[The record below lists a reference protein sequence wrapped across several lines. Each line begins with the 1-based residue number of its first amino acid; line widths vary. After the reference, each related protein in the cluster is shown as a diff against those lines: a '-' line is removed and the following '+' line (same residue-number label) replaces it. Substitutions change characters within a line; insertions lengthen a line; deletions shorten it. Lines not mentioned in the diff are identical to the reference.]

1 MGIID
6 LTSAPSTEKKDRSWN
21 SAWSLGM
28 QRLVFD
34 HILKGLQ
41 IGSIFGMGVVLPY
54 TIFKDLKSL
63 RVIMPSR
70 VLRKQAASLTLGV
83 VASLGWMAVRYMS
96 WSDTD
101 K

>member
-1 MGIID
+1 MAVID
-6 LTSAPSTEKKDRSWN
+6 LSTQTTVSKKDRSWN

-34 HILKGLQ
+34 HVLKGLQ

-70 VLRKQAASLTLGV
+70 LLRKQAASLTLGV
-83 VASLGWMAVRYMS
+83 VASLLWMGARYIS
-96 WSDTD
+96 WSDPD